1 MRRKNLNAP
10 ERIQREKVRVAGDNV
25 GSVATHCQFE
35 ELIVLW
41 IAASCYLYI
50 NVNPLSLARQS
61 REKAS
66 NIFLI
71 HISAEPLS
79 IQNFIEFGERCE
91 GKQDSSF
98 SKSRTQCVARLRI
111 GQEQSTD

>member
-1 MRRKNLNAP
+1 MRRKNLNAL
-10 ERIQREKVRVAGDNV
+10 ERIQREKVRVAGDDV
-25 GSVATHCQFE
+25 GSVATHSEFE
-35 ELIVLW
+35 ELVVLR
-41 IAASCYLYI
+41 ITTSCYLYI

-61 REKAS
+61 CEKVS
-66 NIFLI
+66 NIFLV

-79 IQNFIEFGERCE
+79 IQDFIDFGERRE

-98 SKSRTQCVARLRI
+98 SESHIQCVARLRI